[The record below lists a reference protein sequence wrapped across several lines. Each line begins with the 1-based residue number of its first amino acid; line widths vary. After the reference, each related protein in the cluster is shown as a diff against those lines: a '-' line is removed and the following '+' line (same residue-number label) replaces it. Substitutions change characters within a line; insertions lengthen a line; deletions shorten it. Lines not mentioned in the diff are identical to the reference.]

1 MNHNILEASPD
12 TLIGSFTPDLVL
24 SKLWLIRE
32 VSQLHR
38 NFDTIYILG
47 SWYGNLSILLF
58 KQHAITF
65 KRIANV
71 DLNSEKLKAGE
82 YLAQKLG
89 IDSKIVPMVKD
100 ANSLTYSMMQQPGL
114 VINTSAG
121 NMQNSGWFDNIPSGT
136 LVAIQGRDPD
146 PGAVYEFSSTDELT
160 DMFLLSKVLYNG
172 SLKLKDPET
181 NYTRYM
187 IIGLK

>member
-1 MNHNILEASPD
+1 
-12 TLIGSFTPDLVL
+12 
-24 SKLWLIRE
+24 
-32 VSQLHR
+32 
-38 NFDTIYILG
+38 
-47 SWYGNLSILLF
+47 
-58 KQHAITF
+58 
-65 KRIANV
+65 
-71 DLNSEKLKAGE
+71 
-82 YLAQKLG
+82 
-89 IDSKIVPMVKD
+89 MVKD
-100 ANSLTYSMMQQPGL
+100 ANSLTYSMMQQQGL

-160 DMFLLSKVLYNG
+160 DMFLLSTILYNG

-187 IIGLK
+187 IIGIK